1 MPLPSIHRRKK
12 PPAAPRPETPVAGA
26 PAVVEQARTR
36 ARRRLIGAV
45 VLLGIG
51 VIAFPLLFETEPR
64 PIPVDLP
71 IEIPK
76 RDAVPP
82 LAMPSAAARSEAATA
97 SAAETRVELSP
108 SALPALPA
116 LSAPAPVP
124 PPAVE
129 TRPAEK
135 PADPPAEK
143 PATAAV
149 KPDDG
154 ARAKALLEGKPPAA
168 AAEARYVV
176 QIGAF
181 AEDRTVREVRAKA
194 QKAGQATHTQQVT
207 VSSGSVTRVRV
218 GPFPTRKEAD
228 AAAAALRKAD
238 LPATVLKL

>member
-1 MPLPSIHRRKK
+1 
-12 PPAAPRPETPVAGA
+12 
-26 PAVVEQARTR
+26 
-36 ARRRLIGAV
+36 
-45 VLLGIG
+45 
-51 VIAFPLLFETEPR
+51 
-64 PIPVDLP
+64 
-71 IEIPK
+71 
-76 RDAVPP
+76 
-82 LAMPSAAARSEAATA
+82 
-97 SAAETRVELSP
+97 
-108 SALPALPA
+108 
-116 LSAPAPVP
+116 
-124 PPAVE
+124 VE